1 MDRTYDDKDIIV
13 VITIDCQ
20 SNRYKIAA
28 AAAAAAGQPAS
39 QPTHTN
45 THL

>member
-1 MDRTYDDKDIIV
+1 MDRTYDDKDITVV
-13 VITIDCQ
+13 VITIVCQ
-20 SNRYKIAA
+20 SNGNKI
-28 AAAAAAGQPAS
+28 AAAAAGQPAS